1 MTDVL
6 AQARTVGAGFYRRS
20 GPGEVPTPGI
30 EYDPDDIRARLN
42 EYANVLEEIV
52 NRAPGAPPV
61 NYVDVLGLIGDG
73 REFIG
78 EAIAARR
85 RMSKAE
91 IGGPL
96 EGFSPPDE
104 NENDVVVR
112 VNILEVAGLT
122 VGGLGFIRGLQ
133 LLARR
138 LLGAQRLD
146 RLARARFRPAKQLNR
161 IESYGMELQ
170 IQQAML
176 ESAAY
181 VFAKIVERDIG
192 IRTHKLRASFTVRAP
207 SGIYVPLELQA
218 QWYYFLHNLK
228 TGFHT
233 RAFEQAFGP
242 LVQTPSVLPEIVD
255 KVRNMKWI
263 PER

>member
-6 AQARTVGAGFYRRS
+6 ANARTVGAGFYKRS
-20 GPGEVPTPGI
+20 GPGEIPTPGI
-30 EYDPDDIRARLN
+30 EYDPDDVRARLN
-42 EYANVLEEIV
+42 EYAAVLEEIV
-52 NRAPGAPPV
+52 NRAPGAPPI

-73 REFIG
+73 REMIG
-78 EAIAARR
+78 ELIANRR
-85 RMSKAE
+85 RMSRAE
-91 IGGPL
+91 VGGPL

-112 VNILEVAGLT
+112 VNILEVAAWT
-122 VGGLGFIRGLQ
+122 AGGLAGIRGLQ
-133 LLARR
+133 ILARR
-138 LLGAQRLD
+138 LVGAARLD
-146 RLARARFRPAKQLNR
+146 RFAKTRLRPTKRFDR
-161 IESYGMELQ
+161 IESYALEVE
-170 IQQAML
+170 IQQAMF
-176 ESAAY
+176 ETAAY

-192 IRTHKLRASFTVRAP
+192 VRTGRLRASFTVRAP
-207 SGIYVPLELQA
+207 SGIYAPLELQA
-218 QWYYFLHNLK
+218 KWYYFVHNWR